1 MDENEFFR
9 QAALR
14 ICGNLEIEEA
24 MQTLLRFLKEVMP
37 VTTMFLQEY
46 DHGYNA
52 MRSIAY
58 ANQTECGK
66 LDLLTPLSKAA
77 GEMAGN
83 APTEQDAFLFED
95 PQAFPVSREM
105 GEFHNL
111 QSTSVI
117 VMVLRTRGKTLGFL
131 VLISEGVEKFKD
143 EHLKLVLLLKEPLV
157 IAMSNTLKHR
167 EVLKLNDLL
176 ADDNRYPICTANC
189 DVCQAMK

>member
-1 MDENEFFR
+1 
-9 QAALR
+9 
-14 ICGNLEIEEA
+14 
-24 MQTLLRFLKEVMP
+24 
-37 VTTMFLQEY
+37 
-46 DHGYNA
+46 
-52 MRSIAY
+52 
-58 ANQTECGK
+58 
-66 LDLLTPLSKAA
+66 
-77 GEMAGN
+77 MAGN

-95 PQAFPVSREM
+95 PQAFPVSLEM

-176 ADDNRYPICTANC
+176 ADDNRYLHGELRRLS
-189 DVCQAMK
+189 AMK